1 MFEKTRTYHKS
12 AKGAEA
18 ISSRS
23 AELTPKLRSML
34 ILVDGKRG
42 FDELAKLGGM
52 LGDPEQLMAQLLEHG
67 FIEPVAAEPA
77 KAPAAR
83 ASAPAPLAGTMTLA
97 DAQRYAVR
105 RLTDLLGPN
114 AEDLCMRIEGT
125 KNAHD
130 FLVAVHKAE
139 VALRDFSGNHVA
151 AQFAAEMETHRP
163 A

>member
-1 MFEKTRTYHKS
+1 MIDKTRTYHKS

-18 ISSRS
+18 IASRS
-23 AELTPKLRSML
+23 AALTPKLRSML

-52 LGDPEQLMAQLLEHG
+52 LGDPEQVMAQLLEQG
-67 FIEPVAAEPA
+67 FIEPVAVESA
-77 KAPAAR
+77 KAPAPR
-83 ASAPAPLAGTMTLA
+83 ASAPAPLAGTLSLG

-114 AEDLCMRIEGT
+114 AEDLCMRIEAT

-139 VALRDFSGNHVA
+139 VALRDFSGSHVA

>member
-12 AKGAEA
+12 AQGADA
-18 ISSRS
+18 IASRS
-23 AELTPKLRSML
+23 AALTPKLRSML

-42 FDELAKLGGM
+42 FDELARLGGM
-52 LGDPEQLMAQLLEHG
+52 FGDPELVMAQLLEQG
-67 FIEPVAAEPA
+67 FIEPVAVESP
-77 KAPAAR
+77 KPAAAR
-83 ASAPAPLAGTMTLA
+83 VSAPALLAASASLS
-97 DAQRYAVR
+97 DAQRYAAR

-114 AEDLCMRIEGT
+114 AEDLCMRIEGA

-139 VALRDFSGNHVA
+139 VALRDFSGSQVA
-151 AQFAAEMETHRP
+151 AQFAAEMEARRP